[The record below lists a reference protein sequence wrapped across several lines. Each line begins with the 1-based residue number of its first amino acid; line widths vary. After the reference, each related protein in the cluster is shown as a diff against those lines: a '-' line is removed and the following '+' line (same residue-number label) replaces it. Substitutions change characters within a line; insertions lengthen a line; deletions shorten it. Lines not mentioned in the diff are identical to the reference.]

1 MEAANRGAFEAGG
14 KSYGLNI
21 ILPHEQKPNPYVND
35 SIEFRYF
42 FIRKVMLVKYSCA
55 FIIMPGGLGTLDEM
69 YEAATL
75 IQCKKIGPFPLILM
89 DKKFWKNV
97 KDLTKH
103 QVDFGAVGKD
113 EIGFAL
119 RVDKPEKAVET
130 ILESIPA
137 EVRKKLPKKRRLK

>member
-1 MEAANRGAFEAGG
+1 
-14 KSYGLNI
+14 
-21 ILPHEQKPNPYVND
+21 VNE

-42 FIRKVMLVKYSCA
+42 FVRKVMLVKYSCA
-55 FIIMPGGLGTLDEM
+55 FIIMPGGMGTLDEM

-97 KDLTKH
+97 KDLTQH
-103 QVDFGAVGKD
+103 QVELGAVGKD

-119 RVDKPEKAVET
+119 RLDSPEKAVKT
-130 ILESIPA
+130 ILKSIP
-137 EVRKKLPKKRRLK
+137 EDVIKKLSVKKKSIRPVN

>member
-1 MEAANRGAFEAGG
+1 
-14 KSYGLNI
+14 
-21 ILPHEQKPNPYVND
+21 
-35 SIEFRYF
+35 
-42 FIRKVMLVKYSCA
+42 
-55 FIIMPGGLGTLDEM
+55 M

-97 KDLTKH
+97 KNLTKH

-119 RVDKPEKAVET
+119 RVDKPEKAVEI

-137 EVRKKLPKKRRLK
+137 EVRKILPKK